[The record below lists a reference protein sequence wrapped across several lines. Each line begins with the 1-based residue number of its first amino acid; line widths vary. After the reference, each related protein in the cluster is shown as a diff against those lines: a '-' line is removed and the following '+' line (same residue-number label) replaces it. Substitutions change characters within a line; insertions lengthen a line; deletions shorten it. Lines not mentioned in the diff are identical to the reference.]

1 MYIVPEGDRRLAD
14 DKPITIQAV
23 DRALDVLLLF
33 AEGSGQAYEEGRGLG
48 VTQIA
53 ERLDL
58 AKSTVHR
65 ILSTLEARGFCR
77 QDPVTGRYHLGLKA
91 LELAGAYLAQSDLGT
106 AAYPEMC
113 RLRDLVEETVTLYVR
128 DGTDRVRVQKA
139 EGRHGVRRVVGLGQ
153 RLPLHLGAA
162 SKVLLAWLPDYE
174 RERVLGV
181 MRLPVGFDLAGL
193 KAAVR
198 ETRQRGWASSAEERE
213 EGVASVAAPILD
225 RNSQCVAALAIS
237 GPVQRFTAESVERY
251 AQAAQEAARNIGMR
265 L

>member
-1 MYIVPEGDRRLAD
+1 MAD
-14 DKPITIQAV
+14 DKQITIQAV

-33 AEGSGQAYEEGRGLG
+33 AELSQEPTSEARGLG
-48 VTQIA
+48 VTQIGG
-53 ERLDL
+53 RLDL

-65 ILSTLEARGFCR
+65 ILSTLESKGFCR
-77 QDPVTGRYHLGLKA
+77 QDTATGRYHLGLKA

-113 RLRDLVEETVTLYVR
+113 RLRDLVEETVTLYLR

-181 MRLPVGFDLAGL
+181 MRLPPHFDLTGL
-193 KAAVR
+193 KAAIK
-198 ETRQRGWASSAEERE
+198 ETRQLGWASSAEERE

-225 RNSQCVAALAIS
+225 RNGQVVAALAVS
-237 GPVQRFTAESVERY
+237 GPVQRFHGTAVDRY
-251 AQAAQEAARNIGMR
+251 AQAAMDAARNIGMR